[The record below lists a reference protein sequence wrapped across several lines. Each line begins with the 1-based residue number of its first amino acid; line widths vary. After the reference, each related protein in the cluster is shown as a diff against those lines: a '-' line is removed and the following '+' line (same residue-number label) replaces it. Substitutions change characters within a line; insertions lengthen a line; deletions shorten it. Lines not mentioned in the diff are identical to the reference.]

1 MRLIAKS
8 IFSVVAFLFVL
19 AVLASLAGSIVL
31 QSQAGRERLE
41 KTLSGICNLPVS
53 VRSSYALPPNT
64 IRLCGV
70 TVGLP
75 GEPPLFTGDSISL
88 KPELMAL
95 LRGQFLI
102 ASITLNK
109 PSLQLR
115 SRMMGMMKS
124 VRNPTPISTGLA
136 TTQPNQTNSP
146 TPSSSTTF
154 TSPSSSFNTPL
165 SGSIPLTD
173 HSLKLPSSLKI
184 LTISDGKFSLLDT
197 QGIPSLNVEGIELHT
212 MIPGETWKGII
223 KASRVIYENRFI
235 FHNLCSPFSFSA
247 ARDSLSLDPLE
258 SIFGGGKLVGKAL
271 FDFTSASPAY
281 SLSLKLTGA
290 TLGDLLAGVSMDGS
304 NTAGTVSGSLD
315 LSGLIGQGATMSGKG
330 NLACTGAVIQP
341 VGFLRQIGQLLQ
353 VEELQLLKV
362 AEGKCL
368 FRIDDGRIVIDNL
381 MLRSEN
387 LILSARGPL
396 QPSGELDLDSR
407 LLFNEKL
414 TGRLKGLLGAQ
425 LSPAPETGYSQL
437 AFHVSGTAMNPKT
450 DLLERITGLRIGGDL
465 GGLLQGLFGH
475 PSPRVQS
482 TPTAGSSSH

>member
-136 TTQPNQTNSP
+136 TTQPNQINSP

-184 LTISDGKFSLLDT
+184 LTISDGKFSLLDA

-304 NTAGTVSGSLD
+304 HTAGTVSGSLD

-341 VGFLRQIGQLLQ
+341 VGFLRQ
-353 VEELQLLKV
+353 
-362 AEGKCL
+362 
-368 FRIDDGRIVIDNL
+368 IDDGRIVIDNL

>member
-1 MRLIAKS
+1 LIAKS
-8 IFSVVAFLFVL
+8 IFSVVAFLFIL
-19 AVLASLAGSIVL
+19 AVVASLAGSIVL
-31 QSQAGRERLE
+31 QSQSGKKCLE
-41 KTLSGICNLPVS
+41 KALSGICNLPVS

-64 IRLCGV
+64 IRLSGV
-70 TVGLP
+70 TAGLP
-75 GEPPLFTGDSISL
+75 GEPPLFTGDSILL

-115 SRMMGMMKS
+115 SHAMGVMKS
-124 VRNPTPISTGLA
+124 AKNPTQPSAGLA
-136 TTQPNQTNSP
+136 TTQPNQIDSP
-146 TPSSSTTF
+146 IPSSTTTF
-154 TSPSSSFNTPL
+154 NSSSSSLNTPL
-165 SGSIPLTD
+165 SGSVPIRD
-173 HSLKLPSSLKI
+173 RSLKLPSSLKK
-184 LTISDGKFSLLDT
+184 LTISDGKFSLLDA
-197 QGIPSLNVEGIELHT
+197 QGMPLLGVEGIELHT
-212 MIPGETWKGII
+212 MIPGETVQGII

-235 FHNLCSPFSFSA
+235 FHNLSSPFSFSA
-247 ARDSLSLDPLE
+247 PRDSLSLDPLE
-258 SIFGGGKLVGKAL
+258 TIFGGGKLVGKAL
-271 FDFTSASPAY
+271 FDFTSSSPDY

-290 TLGDLLAGVSMDGS
+290 TLGDLLAGVSMDGA
-304 NTAGTVSGSLD
+304 NTEGSVSGSLD
-315 LSGLIGQGATMSGKG
+315 LSGLMGQGASMSGKG
-330 NLACTGAVIQP
+330 NLACTGAIIQP
-341 VGFLRQIGQLLQ
+341 LGFLRQIGQLLQ
-353 VEELQLLKV
+353 VEELQLLKI

-368 FRIDDGRIVIDNL
+368 FRIDDGRIVIDDL

-396 QPSGELDLDSR
+396 LPSGELDLDSR

-414 TGRLKGLLGAQ
+414 TGRLKGLLGPQ
-425 LSPAPETGYSQL
+425 LSPAAETGYSQL

-482 TPTAGSSSH
+482 TPSSGSSTH